1 MAARN
6 GMGSSLINVLKTQAP
21 MTMPR
26 FYFIEYGSQ
35 ETILSELHYSLA
47 TLQAEGVPANSITIA
62 TDYPTRYAAT
72 PYTILDIAQKI
83 LIYRGE
89 INYGHRI
96 KPSVIL
102 EALRSH
108 DEPLVLLDTD
118 TYFKPGFLVEIEN
131 ALKEGVGMN
140 FFIRR
145 DPYRGFGPF
154 SMTLPSGIPYSYD
167 PRWSLMYNSGVLAVT
182 PAHMNII
189 EDSLALIDGLWKAG
203 LTSLDIDQFAATET
217 FRLHDVR
224 ITPVFQKIHHYHSRW
239 TRKYILWQ
247 LGRGPKIDFSI
258 PRIRRPDIPV
268 NKTIV
273 RLFKGWQT
281 IQKIFA

>member
-1 MAARN
+1 VAWV
-6 GMGSSLINVLKTQAP
+6 GINIEKSNINRRA
-21 MTMPR
+21 MTKPR

-47 TLQAEGVPANSITIA
+47 TLQAEGITATSISIA
-62 TDYPTRYAAT
+62 TDCPSRYTGTA
-72 PYTILDIAQKI
+72 YTIIDISEKI
-83 LIYRGE
+83 PIYRGE

-102 EALRSH
+102 DALKAH
-108 DEPLVLLDTD
+108 NEPLVLLDTD
-118 TYFKPGFLVEIEN
+118 TYFKSGFLKEIEH
-131 ALKEGVGMN
+131 ALKQGVGMN

-154 SMTLPSGIPYSYD
+154 SMTLPSDIKYNYD
-167 PRWSLMYNSGVLAVT
+167 PQWSLMYNSGVLAVT
-182 PAHMNII
+182 PNHIPII

-203 LTSLDIDQFAATET
+203 LKSLDIDQFAATET
-217 FRLHDVR
+217 FRLHGVK

-239 TRKYILWQ
+239 TRKYIHWQ
-247 LGRGPKIDFSI
+247 LSRGPKRDFNL

-268 NKTIV
+268 NKSLV
-273 RLFKGWQT
+273 RLFKAWT
-281 IQKIFA
+281 LSKKVISKL

>member
-1 MAARN
+1 
-6 GMGSSLINVLKTQAP
+6 
-21 MTMPR
+21 MTMPQY
-26 FYFIEYGSQ
+26 YFIEYGSQ

-47 TLQAEGVPANSITIA
+47 TLQAEGVPAQSISIA
-62 TDYPTRYAAT
+62 TDCPLRYAET
-72 PYTILDIAQKI
+72 PYTVIDISKKI
-83 LIYRGE
+83 AAYRGV
-89 INYGHRI
+89 IDYGHRI

-102 EALRSH
+102 DALREH
-108 DEPLVLLDTD
+108 NEPLVLLDTD
-118 TYFKPGFLVEIEN
+118 TYFKPGFLAEVKN
-131 ALKEGVGMN
+131 ALKQGVGMN

-154 SMTLPSGIPYSYD
+154 SMTLPSGIHYRYD

-182 PAHMNII
+182 PAHIPII
-189 EDSLALIDGLWKAG
+189 EDSIALIDGLWKAG

-217 FRLHDVR
+217 FRLHDVK

-247 LGRGPKIDFSI
+247 LGRGPARDFGI

-273 RLFKGWQT
+273 RLYKAFRLLQSAKL
-281 IQKIFA
+281 KLF